1 VLQNAPLWESPDVNG
16 TVVVV
21 NIKRQTLK
29 QRYRITN
36 SNLCGK
42 SDIAILRETLFGS
55 WDRVSPPNDSTD
67 ATAMLKSS
75 ID

>member
-1 VLQNAPLWESPDVNG
+1 MEPITSDSNG

-36 SNLCGK
+36 SNPCRK
-42 SDIAILRETLFGS
+42 SDVAILRETLFGS

-67 ATAMLKSS
+67 ATAMLKFS

>member
-1 VLQNAPLWESPDVNG
+1 MA
-16 TVVVV
+16 TVSQFT
-21 NIKRQTLK
+21 KTK
-29 QRYRITN
+29 QQM
-36 SNLCGK
+36 

-55 WDRVSPPNDSTD
+55 WDRFSPPNDSTD